1 MEDLDAVEYEG
12 CTPPDVAETAKKVTL
27 ELLPSKSRK
36 IYEKRYDEFIKWCNS
51 NRINKYSENVL
62 LTYFSKQAET
72 YKAPSL
78 WSLFSIF
85 NLHEHASAQV
95 LLALFVFEIQGAPTN
110 VNVNQK
116 ERM

>member
-78 WSLFSIF
+78 WSLFSIDEMQIPSTSGVNFYSCSFGTF
-85 NLHEHASAQV
+85 NLY
-95 LLALFVFEIQGAPTN
+95 N
-110 VNVNQK
+110 K
-116 ERM
+116 